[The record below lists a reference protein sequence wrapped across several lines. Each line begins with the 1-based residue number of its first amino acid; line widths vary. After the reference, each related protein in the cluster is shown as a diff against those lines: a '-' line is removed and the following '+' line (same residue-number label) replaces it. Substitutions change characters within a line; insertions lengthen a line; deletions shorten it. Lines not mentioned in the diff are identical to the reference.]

1 MRGKIA
7 PLCGIRPNPHSGG
20 RDFGLERK
28 AAYAKHPDFPQADE
42 MVECTFFDRIELVE
56 RGPSGIPLAKQA
68 KLHKNAK
75 SDYVLCLDAD
85 TYFMGDVTN
94 VVQTL
99 ANHNL
104 AAAFDT
110 WQIADIYR
118 KHNSGLPLVDP
129 LDFSPFFNG
138 GVLFL
143 RRDRRTLD
151 FLERCRTKYA
161 NDNRIT
167 LDQLVFR
174 ENLCQANI
182 RLHRPCYVRSNAW
195 TSSSAFVADFLNSVT
210 ENRVFHA
217 SRRTACAAQTG
228 LYD

>member
-1 MRGKIA
+1 
-7 PLCGIRPNPHSGG
+7 
-20 RDFGLERK
+20 
-28 AAYAKHPDFPQADE
+28 
-42 MVECTFFDRIELVE
+42 
-56 RGPSGIPLAKQA
+56 
-68 KLHKNAK
+68 
-75 SDYVLCLDAD
+75 
-85 TYFMGDVTN
+85 MGDVTN

-129 LDFSPFFNG
+129 PDFSPFFNG